1 VFVDSESGECRLTGE
16 IGDVSA
22 ADSSNVG
29 DRSAT
34 ADIGSFA
41 RGDAPRTF
49 TGSAGNPASSTSTRF
64 DTGHS
69 VSCASS
75 RTRQSVRSAPRAA
88 KHKLFYDNFRSRI
101 RPFLNDSVLA
111 ARPESDRENI
121 NLALINLDDFAKKI
135 NSAPD
140 RNTAI
145 DAAKEFDKEYPLFEP
160 NARIPN
166 GQGQIFRQLS
176 PLNRVPLRTE
186 QSRANDVF
194 DNVSIENQEWKNRYE
209 NVFFLIEQRL
219 ETLES
224 ARGRGRFPSLKKL
237 PLQFSKPCGCVIE
250 RSFYSGND

>member
-1 VFVDSESGECRLTGE
+1 MYRPLIQVMLAIVLLLPTSVLSQEATRPVLSPVAPGTLPAQLAPGLTQDTQFLALLRARDSQ
-16 IGDVSA
+16 
-22 ADSSNVG
+22 
-29 DRSAT
+29 
-34 ADIGSFA
+34 FA
-41 RGDAPRTF
+41 LLQELRNIN
-49 TGSAGNPASSTSTRF
+49 S
-64 DTGHS
+64 
-69 VSCASS
+69 
-75 RTRQSVRSAPRAA
+75 
-88 KHKLFYDNFRSRI
+88 FYDNFRSRI

-176 PLNRVPLRTE
+176 PLNKVPLRTE